1 MTMTTSNETRTLAV
15 FGATGKTGLA
25 LVSTARRRGWR
36 VRALVRGSAGTFEG
50 QLGVEIMRGEFS
62 NLERVQT
69 VVNGATVVC
78 CVFGPRAPFTDLF
91 CTEATRA
98 VIVAMRRAGV
108 RRLIAQTGAMVGVS
122 LPNWTFA
129 WRLMT
134 SMYQRQQPKGAKD
147 RLEQERLVRESG
159 LDWTIIKPPRLT
171 DGVASGRTRAGP
183 DVRVGLLSGI
193 SRTDLTDFL
202 MDEIERP
209 RFVGQAVFV
218 VGS

>member
-1 MTMTTSNETRTLAV
+1 MMTSSEARTLAV

-25 LVSTARRRGWR
+25 LVATARQRGWR
-36 VRALVRGSAGTFEG
+36 VRALVRGQAGALEG
-50 QLGVEIMRGEFS
+50 QPGVEIVHGTFS
-62 NLERVQT
+62 NLEGVQA
-69 VVNGATVVC
+69 VINGATAVC

-91 CTEATRA
+91 CADATRGL
-98 VIVAMRRAGV
+98 IEAMRRAGV
-108 RRLIAQTGAMVGVS
+108 RRLIVQTGAMVGAN

-134 SMYQRQQPKGAKD
+134 SMYQRQQPEGARD
-147 RLEQERLVRESG
+147 RLEQERLVRQSS

-171 DGVASGRTRAGP
+171 DAPPSGRTKAGP
-183 DVRVGLLSGI
+183 DVRVGLLSRI
-193 SRTDLTDFL
+193 SRADLTDFL